1 MFSSEITWFILYL
14 TALGLHC
21 CTWAFSDRSKWGT
34 AVLRLL
40 ITAASLVV
48 EGLGHMDFS
57 SFKPMFPALVVNS

>member
-21 CTWAFSDRSKWGT
+21 CTWAFSNCSKWGT

-40 ITAASLVV
+40 ITVASLV
-48 EGLGHMDFS
+48 EGLGHMALR
-57 SFKPMFPALVVNS
+57 SFKLMSPALVVNS